1 MSLDTSKISKTD
13 ERNLAQAFLSAAKRF
28 YEDPENVRE
37 TVRACARDIPCAPL
51 FRSAR

>member
-28 YEDPENVRE
+28 YGDPENVRKFE
-37 TVRACARDIPCAPL
+37 EWKREKARQ
-51 FRSAR
+51 

>member
-28 YEDPENVRE
+28 YEDPENVRKFE
-37 TVRACARDIPCAPL
+37 EWKREKARQ
-51 FRSAR
+51 

>member
-28 YEDPENVRE
+28 YEDPENVRKFE
-37 TVRACARDIPCAPL
+37 EWRREKARQ
-51 FRSAR
+51 